1 MPGLGHV
8 RGRSGETG
16 ATGQSPQQPWEAEWV
31 PEGPCGRRGPPGEC
45 WLGVHGPQVK
55 LQH

>member
-8 RGRSGETG
+8 QGRSGETG

-31 PEGPCGRRGPPGEC
+31 PEGPRGRRSPPGGC
-45 WLGVHGPQVK
+45 RLGVHGSQVK

>member
-8 RGRSGETG
+8 QGRSGETG

-45 WLGVHGPQVK
+45 RLGVHGPQVK